1 MFGRDSER
9 MMQMWVDLLNEIEGH
24 PLRNPMWERVPD
36 SMKRQQIGSVED
48 RDTEIVLSADL
59 PGIEKKDIELKVDT
73 HSIAFSAKT
82 EERNYDYGQSFD
94 FELNPEEVK
103 ATFVNGVLD
112 VVVQKAEGT
121 QGKTIE
127 IE

>member
-1 MFGRDSER
+1 MFGRDAER

-36 SMKRQQIGSVED
+36 SMKRKQIGSVED

-59 PGIEKKDIELKVDT
+59 PGIEKKDIELKVDGN
-73 HSIAFSAKT
+73 SIAFSAKT
-82 EERNYDYGQSFD
+82 EERNYDFGQSFD

-103 ATFVNGVLD
+103 ATFNNGVLD

-121 QGKTIE
+121 QGKNIKIE
-127 IE
+127 

>member
-1 MFGRDSER
+1 MFGRDAER
-9 MMQMWVDLLNEIEGH
+9 MMQMWVDLLNEIEGS

-36 SMKRQQIGSVED
+36 SMKRQRVGSVED

-59 PGIEKKDIELKVDT
+59 PGVQKKDIELKVDN

-82 EERNYDYGQSFD
+82 EERDYDFGQSFD

-103 ATFVNGVLD
+103 ATFNNGVLD
-112 VVVQKAEGT
+112 VVVMKAEGT

>member
-1 MFGRDSER
+1 MFGRDTER
-9 MMQMWVDLLNEIEGH
+9 MMQMWADLLNEIEGS

-36 SMKRQQIGSVED
+36 RIKRQQVGSVED

-82 EERNYDYGQSFD
+82 EERKYDFAQSFD
-94 FELNPEEVK
+94 FDLKPSGVN

-112 VVVQKAEGT
+112 VVVQKSVGT
-121 QGKTIE
+121 QGKTIK
-127 IE
+127 IK